1 MEDWEVG
8 AQAMEVRLQQEL
20 FRQQEQGQPHSPYE
34 HELPILDCVRRGSYK
49 VLEGEVWAIPPMGRI
64 GTMSLDATQQRLYE
78 FVTWAT
84 MVTRFAVEG
93 GLDVETAYTL
103 SDLYIQMAD
112 QTKETTELDKMQ
124 KQMTW
129 HFAYKVAQRRN
140 SSAGYSKPVAKAVD
154 YLLNHLHQSVTLSMV
169 AEYCSLSPQYL
180 CSLFEKETGSTIVEF
195 LNSQRVAQACVLLSC
210 SEMQGVDISNYLGFG
225 SQSYFIQVFKK
236 QTGCTPHQYRRK
248 NFRKHWTSKP

>member
-93 GLDVETAYTL
+93 GLDVETAYINRL
-103 SDLYIQMAD
+103 HCLWWRSIVHLVHNICAHYL
-112 QTKETTELDKMQ
+112 KR
-124 KQMTW
+124 KQE
-129 HFAYKVAQRRN
+129 A
-140 SSAGYSKPVAKAVD
+140 P
-154 YLLNHLHQSVTLSMV
+154 
-169 AEYCSLSPQYL
+169 
-180 CSLFEKETGSTIVEF
+180 
-195 LNSQRVAQACVLLSC
+195 
-210 SEMQGVDISNYLGFG
+210 
-225 SQSYFIQVFKK
+225 
-236 QTGCTPHQYRRK
+236 
-248 NFRKHWTSKP
+248 

>member
-49 VLEGEVWAIPPMGRI
+49 VLEGEVWANPPMGRI

-154 YLLNHLHQSVTLSMV
+154 YLLNHLH
-169 AEYCSLSPQYL
+169 
-180 CSLFEKETGSTIVEF
+180 
-195 LNSQRVAQACVLLSC
+195 
-210 SEMQGVDISNYLGFG
+210 
-225 SQSYFIQVFKK
+225 
-236 QTGCTPHQYRRK
+236 
-248 NFRKHWTSKP
+248 

>member
-1 MEDWEVG
+1 M
-8 AQAMEVRLQQEL
+8 
-20 FRQQEQGQPHSPYE
+20 
-34 HELPILDCVRRGSYK
+34 
-49 VLEGEVWAIPPMGRI
+49 LEGEVWATPPMGRI

-84 MVTRFAVEG
+84 MVTRFAMEG

-103 SDLYIQMAD
+103 NDLYIQMAD

-154 YLLNHLHQSVTLSMV
+154 YLLNHLH
-169 AEYCSLSPQYL
+169 
-180 CSLFEKETGSTIVEF
+180 
-195 LNSQRVAQACVLLSC
+195 
-210 SEMQGVDISNYLGFG
+210 
-225 SQSYFIQVFKK
+225 
-236 QTGCTPHQYRRK
+236 
-248 NFRKHWTSKP
+248 